1 MTLSLRQMIESL
13 ARFRVNAKASLRVAA
28 RRLTPPRNPPVV
40 PGLIV
45 SFTSIP
51 PRARTLHLVI
61 DSLLLQTVLPE
72 RIVLYLS
79 RNDFPDRSVLQ
90 KAVARTGERFEIRW
104 LDTNLRS
111 YRKLV
116 HALEEFPGHSIV
128 TVDDDKIYAA
138 DALESL
144 VETAKRYP
152 GTIVFRGHS
161 SLLPRNPVT
170 GRRPRATKEP
180 SLWNLPVGAG
190 GVLYPPDSLASD
202 VTDSELF
209 LALSPYA
216 DDLWFKTMALL
227 KRTLA
232 VPADPP
238 GGEDHSVFFR
248 WKESLSYENMTLAKQ
263 RGQNEATFRHYGIV
277 IGENPGDP
285 SRVRGAKAAGA
296 RRKGIG

>member
-1 MTLSLRQMIESL
+1 MKLSVWQGGPLT
-13 ARFRVNAKASLRVAA
+13 RFHTNAKAALRVGV
-28 RRLTPPRNPPVV
+28 RRLFPPRNPRNI
-40 PGLIV
+40 PGLVV

-51 PRARTLHLVI
+51 TRARTLHLVI

-72 RIVLYLS
+72 KIVLYLS
-79 RNDFPDRSVLQ
+79 RSDFPDPSVLQ
-90 KAVARTGERFEIRW
+90 RAAARTGERFEIRW
-104 LDTNLRS
+104 LDTNFRS

-116 HALEEFPGHSIV
+116 HALEDFPGHTIV

-138 DALESL
+138 GALQSL
-144 VETAKRYP
+144 VDTAERYP
-152 GTIVFRGHS
+152 GTIVYRGHS
-161 SLLPRNPVT
+161 SLLPRDPVT

-190 GVLYPPDSLASD
+190 GILYPPGSLAAD

-209 LALSPYA
+209 LTLSPYA

-248 WKESLSYENMTLAKQ
+248 WKESLSYQNMTLAKQ
-263 RGQNEATFRHYGIV
+263 REQNEATFRHYGIV

-285 SRVRGAKAAGA
+285 SRVRGANTAGA
-296 RRKGIG
+296 GRRDIG